1 MPDYDVF
8 PDAEA
13 ACGYVMRTAGVASAR
28 VYSSVPKTPVYPIV
42 TMSRVGGIPRERHR
56 LDRARIQVTAWGT
69 SKSEAFDVA
78 NAARIALHRM
88 EGTALTVAGG
98 APVDAFVTGV
108 EDDLGM
114 FWSPD
119 EETARDRYVFGVAVY
134 LHA

>member
-1 MPDYDVF
+1 MTDFETF

-13 ACGYVMRTAGVASAR
+13 ACGYAMRLAGVASAR
-28 VYSSVPKTPVYPIV
+28 VYSSVPHTPTYPLV
-42 TMSRVGGIPRERHR
+42 TFSRVGGVPRERHR
-56 LDRARIQVTAWGT
+56 LDRARIQVTAWGNT
-69 SKSEAFDVA
+69 KSEAFDVA

-88 EGTALTVAGG
+88 EGTTLSTGSG
-98 APVDAFVTGV
+98 APVNAFVTGV